1 VDNLERG
8 ILSAAI
14 LLAALSPS
22 SLRGD
27 GGLRPLP
34 PAPPPAERAVGPGG
48 ASPTVRVK
56 VLLRSPAAEPYEG
69 IVFLEIYLDES
80 RPAAYR
86 PQDVFV
92 VPAKAVAGEI
102 RIPVVQ
108 AALSIRR
115 AFAPGLSTAVDDAP
129 IPTIPGAALG
139 RPLELLPDRSLKVFT
154 ARVVDAA
161 TGQPVPGARFF
172 FDDRDHRTFDEQVAQ
187 RPDVRPQTVF
197 HTATGGGE
205 IILPTD
211 EEPFGTQAA
220 INLSIF
226 HPDYVPIAT
235 AVRPLLRDAAGGRQS
250 EPAVF
255 RLEAGAVVAGR
266 VGPRNAFSGAE
277 QPHVRLSRI
286 EAGGRKEVRV
296 LLDPAG
302 NFRLTGLPSG
312 RYEMRFAHGLER
324 IDARPGEAVRID
336 KE

>member
-1 VDNLERG
+1 MDNLERG

-115 AFAPGLSTAVDDAP
+115 AFAPGLSTAVVDAP
-129 IPTIPGAALG
+129 
-139 RPLELLPDRSLKVFT
+139 R
-154 ARVVDAA
+154 
-161 TGQPVPGARFF
+161 
-172 FDDRDHRTFDEQVAQ
+172 
-187 RPDVRPQTVF
+187 
-197 HTATGGGE
+197 
-205 IILPTD
+205 
-211 EEPFGTQAA
+211 
-220 INLSIF
+220 
-226 HPDYVPIAT
+226 
-235 AVRPLLRDAAGGRQS
+235 
-250 EPAVF
+250 
-255 RLEAGAVVAGR
+255 
-266 VGPRNAFSGAE
+266 
-277 QPHVRLSRI
+277 
-286 EAGGRKEVRV
+286 
-296 LLDPAG
+296 
-302 NFRLTGLPSG
+302 
-312 RYEMRFAHGLER
+312 
-324 IDARPGEAVRID
+324 
-336 KE
+336 